1 MGSIGLSAPAKA
13 KPFVVIVAPPE
24 TGHTTPLLPYAAHL
38 TKQGYEVHMIAG
50 FPTEGAIRRTGAEF
64 YLVESTW
71 TPDKY
76 EEMILLP
83 DGPPRLVFGLKNNV
97 LEKLR
102 AEQSEREVV
111 IVQELA
117 SMAIWPFML
126 GAPLPK
132 GYTRFPKVIT
142 ISTTPLVM
150 SSVDTAPFGPGLPP
164 DSSEEGRARNVAM
177 YKAGEPL
184 WNEVAEY
191 ANVKFKGLGAKRE
204 FSGLLLDF
212 LTVGGADLQ
221 VMLYSPSLE
230 YPRSDMPSHI
240 RFVGGTPRKEIDPA
254 TVLPE
259 WWAEIE
265 AAKQAGKKVVFVSQG
280 TVMVDYNMLVIPTIK
295 AMAGWDDCIVVAVL
309 GVKDAK
315 LEDVTVP
322 ANVRVVDY
330 LLYDAILPYAD
341 VFVTNAGFGGFMHG
355 VMNGVPMVL
364 AGVDQDKA
372 EVSARGEWSGIGV
385 NLRTAWPTAEAVQEG
400 LDKILTNSKYKM
412 RCVEIRREN
421 EELDCLAQ
429 LEHFISEL

>member
-1 MGSIGLSAPAKA
+1 MGSIGQPTPTKA
-13 KPFVVIVAPPE
+13 KPIVVIVCPPE
-24 TGHTTPLLPYAAHL
+24 TGHTTPLLPHAAHL

-50 FPTEGAIRRTGAEF
+50 LPTEGPIRRTGAEF
-64 YLVESTW
+64 YAVESTW

-76 EEMILLP
+76 DKMILLP
-83 DGPPRLVFGLKNNV
+83 DGPPRLVFGLKNVFVDLTPSIMRILQNV

-132 GYTRFPKVIT
+132 GYARFPKVIT
-142 ISTTPLVM
+142 VSTTPLVM

-164 DSSEEGRARNVAM
+164 DSSEEGRARNAAM

-191 ANVKFKGLGAKRE
+191 ANAKFKELGAKRE
-204 FSGLLLDF
+204 FSGSLLDF

-221 VMLYSPSLE
+221 VMLYSSSLE
-230 YPRSDMPSHI
+230 YPRSDIPSHI
-240 RFVGGTPRKEIDPA
+240 RFIGGTPRKEVDPA

-265 AAKQAGKKVVFVSQG
+265 AAKHAGKKVVFVSQG

-295 AMAGWDDCIVVAVL
+295 AMANRDDCIVVAVL

-322 ANVRVVDY
+322 ANVRIVDY

-364 AGVDQDKA
+364 AGVDRK
-372 EVSARGEWSGIGV
+372 S
-385 NLRTAWPTAEAVQEG
+385 PG
-400 LDKILTNSKYKM
+400 LHL
-412 RCVEIRREN
+412 CE
-421 EELDCLAQ
+421 C
-429 LEHFISEL
+429 